1 MLSTKKGTMNSTTGN
16 VSDDTQEPNEESME
30 SLCEAEAIL
39 NNGQHRFD
47 NADEMFEELNI

>member
-1 MLSTKKGTMNSTTGN
+1 MNSTTGN

-39 NNGQHRFD
+39 NNGQHRFGV
-47 NADEMFEELNI
+47 ARKSWTRS

>member
-1 MLSTKKGTMNSTTGN
+1 MNSTTGN

-47 NADEMFEELNI
+47 NADEMFEALNI

>member
-1 MLSTKKGTMNSTTGN
+1 MNSTTGN
-16 VSDDTQEPNEESME
+16 VSDDTQQSNEESME

-47 NADEMFEELNI
+47 NADEMFEALNI